1 MKQAIKIKENVYWV
15 GVRDLNVRDFHG
27 ELYPVEEGATYN
39 AYLVIDDQ
47 ITLFDTVEE
56 EFCGECIERI
66 ESVLDGR
73 SIDNIIVQHAEPDH
87 SGGFKK
93 IYEKYPNAKVYTTK
107 AGVRH
112 MQAQYIEDTPFN
124 ELKTGDT
131 LSTGKYSFTFV
142 EMNMIH
148 WPDNMLTY
156 CPELK
161 VVFSNDAFGQ
171 HIVNYQMTDENLD
184 KHYCIEQA
192 KEYFANIVMPYT
204 VPVKNKLNQILA
216 MNLDIEMILP
226 AHGIIW
232 KNYVT
237 DIIEAYKDFATL
249 KQSNKVVIVYESVWK
264 HTQQIAESLA
274 EGFAAAGMDVKV
286 YKLSITRSSIVM
298 KELMD
303 SKMVCVGTGTY
314 NNAMAPSVASFLERV
329 KSCKI
334 NDKKGL
340 AFGAYGWFRN
350 VPSTLSDKLKE
361 AGFEPAADAIAQ
373 NFTPS
378 EDELDNYYKLALEIG
393 KSL

>member
-156 CPELK
+156 CP
-161 VVFSNDAFGQ
+161 
-171 HIVNYQMTDENLD
+171 
-184 KHYCIEQA
+184 
-192 KEYFANIVMPYT
+192 
-204 VPVKNKLNQILA
+204 
-216 MNLDIEMILP
+216 
-226 AHGIIW
+226 
-232 KNYVT
+232 
-237 DIIEAYKDFATL
+237 
-249 KQSNKVVIVYESVWK
+249 
-264 HTQQIAESLA
+264 
-274 EGFAAAGMDVKV
+274 
-286 YKLSITRSSIVM
+286 
-298 KELMD
+298 
-303 SKMVCVGTGTY
+303 
-314 NNAMAPSVASFLERV
+314 
-329 KSCKI
+329 
-334 NDKKGL
+334 
-340 AFGAYGWFRN
+340 
-350 VPSTLSDKLKE
+350 
-361 AGFEPAADAIAQ
+361 
-373 NFTPS
+373 
-378 EDELDNYYKLALEIG
+378 
-393 KSL
+393 

>member
-1 MKQAIKIKENVYWV
+1 MTQAIKIKENVYWV

-171 HIVNYQMTDENLD
+171 HIVNYQMTDENLED
-184 KHYCIEQA
+184 EDYTIEYEIESSKKLSRDDIKDIRDELKDNYDIREDISEA
-192 KEYFANIVMPYT
+192 REVDVVFT
-204 VPVKNKLNQILA
+204 VFVD
-216 MNLDIEMILP
+216 DIEE
-226 AHGIIW
+226 
-232 KNYVT
+232 
-237 DIIEAYKDFATL
+237 D
-249 KQSNKVVIVYESVWK
+249 
-264 HTQQIAESLA
+264 QIDVE
-274 EGFAAAGMDVKV
+274 MDVLKIEGDW
-286 YKLSITRSSIVM
+286 YI
-298 KELMD
+298 
-303 SKMVCVGTGTY
+303 
-314 NNAMAPSVASFLERV
+314 SFLTT
-329 KSCKI
+329 
-334 NDKKGL
+334 DDL
-340 AFGAYGWFRN
+340 
-350 VPSTLSDKLKE
+350 PSL
-361 AGFEPAADAIAQ
+361 
-373 NFTPS
+373 
-378 EDELDNYYKLALEIG
+378 
-393 KSL
+393 

>member
-1 MKQAIKIKENVYWV
+1 M
-15 GVRDLNVRDFHG
+15 
-27 ELYPVEEGATYN
+27 
-39 AYLVIDDQ
+39 
-47 ITLFDTVEE
+47 
-56 EFCGECIERI
+56 
-66 ESVLDGR
+66 
-73 SIDNIIVQHAEPDH
+73 
-87 SGGFKK
+87 
-93 IYEKYPNAKVYTTK
+93 
-107 AGVRH
+107 
-112 MQAQYIEDTPFN
+112 
-124 ELKTGDT
+124 
-131 LSTGKYSFTFV
+131 
-142 EMNMIH
+142 
-148 WPDNMLTY
+148 
-156 CPELK
+156 
-161 VVFSNDAFGQ
+161 
-171 HIVNYQMTDENLD
+171 
-184 KHYCIEQA
+184 
-192 KEYFANIVMPYT
+192 
-204 VPVKNKLNQILA
+204 
-216 MNLDIEMILP
+216 
-226 AHGIIW
+226 
-232 KNYVT
+232 
-237 DIIEAYKDFATL
+237 
-249 KQSNKVVIVYESVWK
+249 VIVYESVWK

-303 SKMVCVGTGTY
+303 AKMVCVGTGTY